1 MCIGVKKDIE
11 ECMGRDSMAKT
22 RRKRKLHMWAAEL
35 AILLGL
41 TVAIGYYIS
50 QKGDDEQSKG
60 EAKSQQVA
68 GEVLMDLSGCE
79 AGQILSQ
86 KQIGTEDLSI
96 YFTAEPISDD
106 VFLRMNGKSY
116 QDNPNITRE
125 ELRYLKV
132 LHYNFNHQIQVGE
145 LVVNQGIAQDCLDI
159 FRELYDKQYE
169 INSMYLVDRYYNGT
183 EPKNDTN
190 SEAADYNSINDNNT
204 SCFNYRLVAGTEV
217 MSAHSL
223 GLSVD
228 INPLQNP
235 SVAPDEDGQL
245 SNKYKDIQ
253 VYADRSRL
261 KPHMIV
267 KGDDCYNAFIKRG
280 FIWGGEWNGPADYQ
294 HFEKRITK

>member
-1 MCIGVKKDIE
+1 
-11 ECMGRDSMAKT
+11 MAKT
-22 RRKRKLHMWAAEL
+22 GRKRKLHMWAAEL

-41 TVAIGYYIS
+41 TVAVGFYIS
-50 QKGDDEQSKG
+50 QKGEDLMKKSEQ
-60 EAKSQQVA
+60 Q
-68 GEVLMDLSGCE
+68 VLMDLSDCE
-79 AGQILSQ
+79 AGDVLMQEQILTDDVSA
-86 KQIGTEDLSI
+86 
-96 YFTAEPISDD
+96 YFTAEPISDK
-106 VFLRMNGKSY
+106 VFQRMNGKSY
-116 QDNPNITRE
+116 QDNSNITRE
-125 ELRYLKV
+125 DLRYLKV

-183 EPKNDTN
+183 EPKNDIN

-204 SCFNYRLVAGTEV
+204 SCFNYRLVAETDV
-217 MSAHSL
+217 MSAHAM
-223 GLSVD
+223 GLSID

-235 SVAPDEDGQL
+235 CVALDENGQL

-253 VYADRSRL
+253 VYADRSQV

-267 KGDDCYNAFIKRG
+267 KGDDCYNAFVKRG
-280 FIWGGEWNGPADYQ
+280 FIWGGEWSGPADYQ

>member
-1 MCIGVKKDIE
+1 
-11 ECMGRDSMAKT
+11 
-22 RRKRKLHMWAAEL
+22 MWAAEL

-41 TVAIGYYIS
+41 TVAVGFYIS
-50 QKGDDEQSKG
+50 QKGEDLIKKSEQ
-60 EAKSQQVA
+60 Q
-68 GEVLMDLSGCE
+68 VLMDLSECD
-79 AGQILSQ
+79 AGDVLMQEQILTDDVSV
-86 KQIGTEDLSI
+86 
-96 YFTAEPISDD
+96 YFTAEPISDK
-106 VFLRMNGKSY
+106 VFQRMNGKSY

-145 LVVNQGIAQDCLDI
+145 LVVNQAIAQDCLDI

-169 INSMYLVDRYYNGT
+169 INSIYLVDRYYNGT
-183 EPKNDTN
+183 EPKNDIN

-204 SCFNYRLVAGTEV
+204 SGFNYRLVAGTDV
-217 MSAHSL
+217 MSAHAM
-223 GLSVD
+223 GLSID

-235 SVAPDEDGQL
+235 SVALDENGQL

-253 VYADRSRL
+253 VYADRSQM

-267 KGDDCYNAFIKRG
+267 EGDDCYNAFVKRG
-280 FIWGGEWNGPADYQ
+280 FIWGGEWSGPTDYQ